1 MNHLALV
8 LISVQLVERMRTTLL
23 VCSWLDQ
30 LQMELLVARAES
42 LMLRDVVVVTGQ
54 DDVRILN
61 ETLV

>member
-30 LQMELLVARAES
+30 LQMALQVARAES
-42 LMLRDVVVVTGQ
+42 LLLRDVVVVTGQ